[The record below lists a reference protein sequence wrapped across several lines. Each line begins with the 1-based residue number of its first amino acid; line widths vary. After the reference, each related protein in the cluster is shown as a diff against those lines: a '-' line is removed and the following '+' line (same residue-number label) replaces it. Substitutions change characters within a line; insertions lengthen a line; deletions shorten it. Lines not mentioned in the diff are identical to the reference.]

1 MRRAAGLVGVV
12 SALLT
17 ACSGSDGDDEEASA
31 PDRDER
37 SWDAIDPC
45 TLLSADALTA
55 AGVQDATGVREA
67 PPDPP
72 DRPVGFPGSLG
83 PLCRG
88 GGFSRN
94 RGLRRSLVVGS
105 AVPRRVR

>member
-1 MRRAAGLVGVV
+1 MRRAAVLVVVV

-88 GGFSRN
+88 
-94 RGLRRSLVVGS
+94 
-105 AVPRRVR
+105 